1 MKIAIIG
8 TDLGY
13 MDGSVG
19 ALEKLCLGWA
29 EELRQQGVNVCLLSI
44 PSAKRIS
51 LNPKNLLHFSNLADL
66 NSKLDSI
73 KPDVTISNNRPMWK
87 LSGTFAKINI
97 FHNYPD
103 AWMVPATASNREIN
117 ETLSKCHNFAVSQ
130 ALADHVN
137 QTYTSANT
145 KVMYPFI
152 DRPFIEK
159 QVSVQPK
166 NPHKPIKV
174 LFPNRTLEK
183 KGLRWIIQAF
193 EHNLN
198 YLDRLTVV
206 RNISP
211 WDFQTQEHT
220 QLLDLA
226 ASKPFVQVV
235 EKQVSLEPLI
245 SLYLDHDVVITPSI
259 EAEGLGLIPLEAQA
273 LGLPVVTTDLG
284 GLKESVFPPNLA
296 IEPYAE
302 KAFIKAIE
310 AVSRIDPKTR
320 AVISDAVKK
329 RFSPEISTKNLLDQI
344 RLLLNGNSLS

>member
-1 MKIAIIG
+1 
-8 TDLGY
+8 
-13 MDGSVG
+13 MDSSVG

-29 EELRQQGVNVCLLSI
+29 EELTRQGVKVYLLSI
-44 PSAKRIS
+44 PPAKRIS
-51 LNPKNLLHFSNLADL
+51 LDPQNVLHFSNPKDL
-66 NSKLDSI
+66 NSKLNSI

-87 LSGTFAKINI
+87 LSGTFEKINI

-103 AWMVPATASNREIN
+103 AWMIPATASIQEIN

-137 QTYTSANT
+137 QIYTSANT

-152 DRPFIEK
+152 DKPFIEK
-159 QVSVQPK
+159 EVSVQPK
-166 NPHKPIKV
+166 NALTPTRV

-183 KGLRWIIQAF
+183 KGLRWVIRAF

-198 YLDRLTVV
+198 HLAQLTVV

-211 WDFQTQEHT
+211 WNFQTQEHT
-220 QLLDLA
+220 QLIDLA

-235 EKQVSLEPLI
+235 EKQVSLESLI

-296 IEPYAE
+296 IEPHDE
-302 KAFIKAIE
+302 KAFVEALE

-320 AVISDAVKK
+320 AEISDAVKK
-329 RFSPEISTKNLLDQI
+329 RFSPEISAKNLLDQVTI
-344 RLLLNGNSLS
+344 LLNRNSLS